1 MPPKPR
7 VRAGGAARPT
17 PVKDTSA
24 PGYGRV
30 LTCLRIRLA
39 LTDEE
44 GGVDNVALQCDRS
57 QRLAWALGGEDS
69 ADEAPRQFAFDEL
82 LEQHQQQQECFD
94 AVGAPAVKAAIA
106 GGTGCVVCYG
116 AKGAGKWYSMNNQ
129 SVGQEGIVPRINAML
144 FAGRGGT
151 GGASMRLPAKDDVAE
166 EQRLA
171 KMRIEVA
178 YLVLTK
184 EQQVRDLLAGAGV
197 ALSTDPLSD
206 PLRFATWQP
215 AASAAEVS
223 RLLARGD
230 ANKPQGL
237 ERGAGLKEW
246 HSLVAYRLTQD
257 NGASGTLLLASLADA
272 DAVISD
278 GLASSTCAPA
288 ASDRPIPARPPF
300 ARSHLGRHPHR
311 TTHQPT
317 IPVRVC
323 VCVCVCARQA
333 AAALVDGGARRVAR
347 GDGVGQTGRLPLDP
361 RPAHG
366 APRVGARGRRR
377 RRRRRGPRRA
387 LGRHVVHGAPSRHS
401 AALSLS
407 RRPSTRRPVGPLA
420 GCTCAA
426 LPRHPHPAPPN
437 PSPPLLLLLPS
448 PPPTPGRRRCCCACT
463 RTSSAS
469 RRRCTRCSSGSAAA
483 RAGAR
488 AAAST
493 TWRSARS

>member
-1 MPPKPR
+1 MAPKPR

-17 PVKDTSA
+17 PVKDTAA

-44 GGVDNVALQCDRS
+44 GGVDNVALQCDRN

-69 ADEAPRQFAFDEL
+69 GDEAPRQFAFDEL

-129 SVGQEGIVPRINAML
+129 GVGQEGIIPRINGML
-144 FAGRGGT
+144 FAGRGGA

-166 EQRLA
+166 ERLA

-215 AASAAEVS
+215 AASAAEVA

-246 HSLVAYRLTQD
+246 HSLVAYRLTQE

-278 GLASSTCAPA
+278 GISSSTCG
-288 ASDRPIPARPPF
+288 PARPRLKP
-300 ARSHLGRHPHR
+300 RQRP
-311 TTHQPT
+311 P
-317 IPVRVC
+317 
-323 VCVCVCARQA
+323 CARPSPGQISH
-333 AAALVDGGARRVAR
+333 GGAPATRTSHATDPPTHRP
-347 GDGVGQTGRLPLDP
+347 TDP
-361 RPAHG
+361 RRPDACTAG
-366 APRVGARGRRR
+366 RSCIPRWRRSARRSRRWPRASRATSTR
-377 RRRRRGPRRA
+377 RIP
-387 LGRHVVHGAPSRHS
+387 
-401 AALSLS
+401 LS
-407 RRPSTRRPVGPLA
+407 RRS
-420 GCTCAA
+420 
-426 LPRHPHPAPPN
+426 
-437 PSPPLLLLLPS
+437 
-448 PPPTPGRRRCCCACT
+448 
-463 RTSSAS
+463 S
-469 RRRCTRCSSGSAAA
+469 RRRSATAPPPASARGSA
-483 RAGAR
+483 RA
-488 AAAST
+488 
-493 TWRSARS
+493 RSARRSR